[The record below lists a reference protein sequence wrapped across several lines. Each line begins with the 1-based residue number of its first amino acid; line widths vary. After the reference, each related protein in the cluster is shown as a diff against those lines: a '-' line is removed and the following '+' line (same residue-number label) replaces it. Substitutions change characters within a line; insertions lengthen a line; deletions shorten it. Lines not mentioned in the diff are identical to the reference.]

1 MQLHI
6 DGMLLQ
12 GPYIVTDT
20 GSVTFE
26 HEAQQIN
33 KSISFIPKVASTPK
47 EHIRLRDWENWTL
60 DYKLEEAV

>member
-47 EHIRLRDWENWTL
+47 EHIRLRD
-60 DYKLEEAV
+60 